1 MLLLWILKFFRWTLR
16 LHLYTEILSKNVFS
30 NNLLGLKVKIS
41 FIIFSGWIKL
51 YMAWR
56 KLLGPCMIYRHCIF
70 FKIDTKEELLFI
82 KESGSDLILAQVYI
96 DGIIFGLENEDLS
109 KKFIDVMSKKFE
121 MRMMSELAFFS
132 TSLSQAVAKKGS
144 LATKAS
150 ILLICWKFSHSMI
163 ASLQRLLCPPPKR
176 SQLIYLELS

>member
-1 MLLLWILKFFRWTLR
+1 
-16 LHLYTEILSKNVFS
+16 
-30 NNLLGLKVKIS
+30 
-41 FIIFSGWIKL
+41 
-51 YMAWR
+51 
-56 KLLGPCMIYRHCIF
+56 MIYRHCIF

-150 ILLICWKFSHSMI
+150 ILLIC
-163 ASLQRLLCPPPKR
+163 
-176 SQLIYLELS
+176 